1 MFNKV
6 NFIKLGINI
15 TLLGLR
21 LQGKIP
27 TRHRDNKTKDNKY
40 TISYT
45 AGGESLENFL
55 KITRGTEVF
64 YFPEYE
70 RKKEIRKNTYSLN
83 VANEKI

>member
-1 MFNKV
+1 MKI
-6 NFIKLGINI
+6 NFVKLGVN
-15 TLLGLR
+15 LALFGLKI
-21 LQGKIP
+21 QGRVP
-27 TRHRDNKTKDNKY
+27 TRYRDNERKNNDY

-45 AGGESLENFL
+45 EGGESGENFL